1 MSIVG
6 IAKTGLNYAGR
17 LIFNDK
23 FATTVT
29 KSLKISRSLNR
40 YNGSI
45 GKQIKEAFKYAD
57 ITTEKSVFKGLKDSL
72 KSYKGEVSTLWK
84 SNKGIFSKCGGTLKG
99 LWTRAPLIGTALTL
113 AFEIPNIYHAIKDG
127 GLLYGALETGKS
139 AIRLASGIA
148 VGAIGS
154 AFLGPVGM
162 FAGYFL
168 GDWLAKK
175 VVGKS
180 HSEKLAEAEAEQQ
193 QLAEATAQ
201 QGYTPQSTGVPQGAT
216 TAPQGVTFTSFLP
229 RSTMSQQE
237 LYAYGN
243 ALYGGNSGNFF
254 NTGNYQNI
262 NQPRLNYL
270 S

>member
-113 AFEIPNIYHAIKDG
+113 AFEIPNIYHAIKDT
-127 GLLYGALETGKS
+127 LLK
-139 AIRLASGIA
+139 
-148 VGAIGS
+148 
-154 AFLGPVGM
+154 
-162 FAGYFL
+162 
-168 GDWLAKK
+168 GDL
-175 VVGKS
+175 VRNT
-180 HSEKLAEAEAEQQ
+180 ERTYEEENIL
-193 QLAEATAQ
+193 
-201 QGYTPQSTGVPQGAT
+201 Y
-216 TAPQGVTFTSFLP
+216 LP
-229 RSTMSQQE
+229 RGSYIFRT
-237 LYAYGN
+237 
-243 ALYGGNSGNFF
+243 
-254 NTGNYQNI
+254 
-262 NQPRLNYL
+262 
-270 S
+270 